1 MFKKIQ
7 RNIDQKFLLSLDENI
22 WVDNINESKMF
33 NIDEFK
39 NIMSLLLNTYQEND
53 LKDKV
58 EDARELTERSNKT
71 EQNKNNLC
79 WRIFK
84 ADIIRAKTV
93 VLLSHV

>member
-53 LKDKV
+53 IKIY
-58 EDARELTERSNKT
+58 TSF
-71 EQNKNNLC
+71 NL
-79 WRIFK
+79 R
-84 ADIIRAKTV
+84 RN
-93 VLLSHV
+93 

>member
-53 LKDKV
+53 LKIY
-58 EDARELTERSNKT
+58 TSF
-71 EQNKNNLC
+71 NL
-79 WRIFK
+79 R
-84 ADIIRAKTV
+84 RN
-93 VLLSHV
+93 